1 MSLFGV
7 AYAMGT
13 PPAGGDGAAAGGQA
27 AGGGGI
33 LGALGPLFPFLLIIV
48 IFYIFLWM
56 PQKKDRKKQ
65 QEKIAALKKGDKI
78 VTTGGIHGIVANATG
93 DPIKIKIADNV
104 KVDLS
109 RNSIAVID
117 PAKEESKE
125 V

>member
-1 MSLFGV
+1 MSLIDS

-13 PPAGGDGAAAGGQA
+13 PPAGGNAAAGSS
-27 AGGGGI
+27 AGGSIIGS
-33 LGALGPLFPFLLIIV
+33 LGPFFPLLLIIV

-56 PQKKDRKKQ
+56 PQKKERKKQ

-78 VTTGGIHGIVANATG
+78 ISTGGLHGIVANAAG
-93 DPIKIKIADNV
+93 DPIKVKIADNV
-104 KVDLS
+104 KVDMS
-109 RNSIAVID
+109 RSAIAVID